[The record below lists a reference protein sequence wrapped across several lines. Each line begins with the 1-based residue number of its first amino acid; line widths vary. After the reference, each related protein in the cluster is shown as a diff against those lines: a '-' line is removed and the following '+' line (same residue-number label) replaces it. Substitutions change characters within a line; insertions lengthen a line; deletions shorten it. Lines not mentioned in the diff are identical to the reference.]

1 MIHMNKFCDR
11 LREERERLGL
21 NQTDFAELGGVKKL
35 AQFNYEKGERYPDAG
50 YLMAVA
56 ASGVDTQY
64 LLSGERHVNE
74 SPIDGIKQA
83 AESVFRMVQSG
94 GVQVT
99 AEQFSQM
106 VVALLPS
113 LTNIAPKREAGE
125 QGESLRTKSVAKNI
139 GGNAQVAQ
147 GSGIVQVGGKIR
159 ASHANKLKS
168 N

>member
-1 MIHMNKFCDR
+1 MNNFCGR

-64 LLSGERHVNE
+64 LLSGERHAIE

-83 AESVFRMVQSG
+83 AESVFKMVQSG

-99 AEQFSQM
+99 PEQFSQM
-106 VVALLPS
+106 VIALLPS
-113 LTNIAPKREAGE
+113 LTNMPPQGESSE
-125 QGESLRTKSVAKNI
+125 QGESSRTKSVAKNI
-139 GGNAQVAQ
+139 RGNAQIAQ

-159 ASHANKLKS
+159 TSHANKLKS